1 MMHVLVVD
9 DSPVMRR
16 FLSRTLEMTGLPLS
30 VHEAEN
36 GVDAISKAF
45 EIRPDLIITDLNM
58 PEMNGDTLTQTICR
72 TPELKGTPIIVL
84 SADRSAERP
93 AELLLAGAKAY
104 MTKPISPESLR
115 ECLLA
120 FVGGGK

>member
-16 FLSRTLEMTGLPLS
+16 FLSRTLEMTGLQLL

-58 PEMNGDTLTQTICR
+58 PEMNGDKLTEAICR
-72 TPELKGTPIIVL
+72 TPELKGTPVVVL
-84 SADRSAERP
+84 SADRSADRP
-93 AELLLAGAKAY
+93 GELLLAGAAAY
-104 MTKPISPESLR
+104 MTKPVSPESLR
-115 ECLLA
+115 ECLLT
-120 FVGGGK
+120 FVGSEK